1 MPILLE
7 IIAYCAEACAIAQ
20 SNGAGR
26 VELCDNPHDG
36 GTTPS
41 HGRIRQ
47 ARGVLDIP
55 LFPIIRP
62 RGGDFLYSDEE
73 FRIMEHDILQCMSLG
88 CDGVVLGI
96 LLPDGTIDRDRTARL
111 VEAAYPMDVTFH
123 RAFDRVKDP
132 MQSLEDVI
140 STGCT
145 RILTSGLR
153 PTVSEGIDTIRELHK
168 AADGR
173 IVIMPGSGVR
183 PDNIREIAAKS
194 GVTEIHSS
202 AAGRKGSAMEFVN
215 PSMGE
220 SLDHTVPDAHALRRM
235 RSILDELHI
244 ADTD

>member
-1 MPILLE
+1 MSILLE
-7 IIAYCAEACAIAQ
+7 IIAYCAEACEIAQ
-20 SNGAGR
+20 TNGADR

-47 ARGVLDIP
+47 ARGMLDIP

-73 FRIMEHDILQCMSLG
+73 FLIMEHDILQCKALG
-88 CDGVVLGI
+88 CDGVVIG
-96 LLPDGTIDRDRTARL
+96 LLRPDGTIDRERTARL

-153 PTVSEGIDTIRELHK
+153 PTVSEGVETIRRLQQ
-168 AADGR
+168 AAKGR

-183 PDNIREIAAKS
+183 PDNIREIAEKT
-194 GVTEIHSS
+194 GVAEIHSS
-202 AAGRKGSAMEFVN
+202 AAAKRGSAMEFVN
-215 PSMGE
+215 PSISE
-220 SLDHTVPDAHALRRM
+220 SLDHTVPDADAVKRM
-235 RSILDELHI
+235 RSILDDLNI
-244 ADTD
+244 ADAD